1 MDPLHL
7 KRTLEAFLAE
17 DVGSG
22 DITSEAI
29 LPRNQE
35 SLAEFVAKDNFI
47 AAGLEEIAVQLFLL
61 CNSGLQ
67 CEGVKDGSRVEAGR
81 VIFTA
86 RGPTADLLRAERV
99 GLNLVQRLSGI
110 ATYADSFVSR
120 VADLPVKIV
129 DTRKTTPGMRM
140 LEKYAVRV
148 GGACNHRFNLT
159 DGILVKDNHI
169 TACGGIPQAV
179 KLIRKRAPHTLRVE
193 VETETL
199 EQVSECLEAGV
210 DIIML
215 DNMSISQMKKAVKLV
230 AGKAL
235 IEASGGVTLKNVRA
249 IAETGVDLISVG
261 GLTHSAPSCDISMK
275 ITS

>member
-67 CEGVKDGSRVEAGR
+67 CDGVKDGSRVKAGR

-110 ATYADSFVSR
+110 ATYTDSFVSR

-169 TACGGIPQAV
+169 AACGGIPQAV

-199 EQVSECLEAGV
+199 EQVSECLEAGI

-215 DNMSISQMKKAVKLV
+215 DNMSISQMEKAVELV